1 MSTYLA
7 DHPAVLT
14 PWYNIS
20 MNIQIPLTI
29 KLTED
34 KQSKSASWVAY
45 TPELDVASCGPT
57 QERAKQNLA
66 EAVQI
71 VLKGATEDGNLKD
84 LLLEAGFE
92 VSKSEVKPPKVSVAK
107 FNMQLSSEQFRQI
120 WPI

>member
-1 MSTYLA
+1 
-7 DHPAVLT
+7 
-14 PWYNIS
+14 

-34 KQSKSASWVAY
+34 KQSKSAPWVAY

-57 QERAKQNLA
+57 VEKAKQNLT

-84 LLLEAGFE
+84 LVRTIFF
-92 VSKSEVKPPKVSVAK
+92 SHPTQ
-107 FNMQLSSEQFRQI
+107 N
-120 WPI
+120 

>member
-1 MSTYLA
+1 
-7 DHPAVLT
+7 
-14 PWYNIS
+14 

-34 KQSKSASWVAY
+34 KQSKSAPWVAY

-57 QERAKQNLA
+57 VEKAKQNLA

-84 LLLEAGFE
+84 LLLESGFE
-92 VSKSEVKPPKVSVAK
+92 ISGSKVLPPKVSLDRL
-107 FNMQLSSEQFRQI
+107 NMQLDQEQSRQI
-120 WPI
+120 WPV

>member
-1 MSTYLA
+1 
-7 DHPAVLT
+7 
-14 PWYNIS
+14 

-34 KQSKSASWVAY
+34 KQSKSAPWVAY
-45 TPELDVASCGPT
+45 TPELDVVSCGPT
-57 QERAKQNLA
+57 IEKAKQNLA

-92 VSKSEVKPPKVSVAK
+92 ISNSKVKPPKINIDT
-107 FNMQLSSEQFRQI
+107 FNMQLNPEQSRQI
-120 WPI
+120 WLV